1 MDVKVVMPQMGESIT
16 EGTIIKWHKKVGD
29 AVKKD
34 ETLLEISTDKVDSEI
49 PSPASGIV
57 KEILVPEQKTVP
69 VHTVIA
75 IIESEGDGLRD
86 EQEINRPP
94 SVSTEAPVLK
104 QTPHAEPSAHKLVH
118 EAAPADSRFYSPL
131 VLTIAREEG
140 ISMEELARI
149 PGTGSGGRVT
159 KKDILAYVE
168 SRKATPSIPIAP
180 EQPVAQISPQ
190 AAPSSVSELA
200 KRYPPQEFEI
210 IEMTNVMQRMA
221 EHMVRTV
228 HTSPHAFTVSECDV
242 TRIVEYRNRHAE
254 EFERRE
260 GFKLT
265 YTPFI
270 AEACVRAI
278 KEFPLINSQVE
289 GTSIIIRKSVN
300 LGIAVASPTGL
311 IVPVVKHAD
320 ELNFLGL
327 ARAINDLAVRARTK
341 KLLPDD
347 VQGGSFSITNYGVF
361 GSIIGLPLINQPQ
374 VAILGVG
381 AFQKR
386 PVIVNDAIAI
396 RTMVYLTLSFDHRVV
411 DGELGGKFIERIVQL
426 LEEFDETREL

>member
-1 MDVKVVMPQMGESIT
+1 MGESIT

-86 EQEINRPP
+86 EQGASRSP
-94 SVSTEAPVLK
+94 SVSTEVPRLK
-104 QTPHAEPSAHKLVH
+104 QRPHTEPSAQKLVH
-118 EAAPADSRFYSPL
+118 EAAPADTRFYSPL

-149 PGTGSGGRVT
+149 PGSGSGGRVT

-168 SRKATPSIPIAP
+168 SRKATPSTPLAP
-180 EQPVAQISPQ
+180 KQPVAQPTPVPEAQISPQ
-190 AAPSSVSELA
+190 GTPSSMSELA
-200 KRYPPQEFEI
+200 KRYPAPEFEV

-228 HTSPHAFTVSECDV
+228 RTSPHAFTVSECDV
-242 TRIVEYRNRHAE
+242 TKIFEYRNRHAE

-270 AEACVRAI
+270 AEACVKAI

-300 LGIAVASPTGL
+300 LGMAVASPSGL

-361 GSIIGLPLINQPQ
+361 GSIMGLPLINQPQ

-396 RTMVYLTLSFDHRVV
+396 RTMVYLTLSFDHRVI
-411 DGELGGKFIERIVQL
+411 DGELGGKFLERIVQL
-426 LEEFDETREL
+426 LEEFDETRQL